1 MALPSND
8 VTGLLMAWSEGDAKA
23 QDRLMPLVYEELQ
36 QIASRYLRRE
46 YVGHTM
52 QTVDLANEAYMK
64 LVDQNQVDWKNRA
77 HFFGIAA
84 NIMRRILIDQARS
97 RQAVKRGGAV
107 KKFSLDNEA
116 IQLSHVGI
124 SEEPNFDLIEL
135 DDALKELAEFDPR
148 QGKLVE
154 LRFFGGLSIAETAE
168 VLEISPATV
177 KREWN
182 VAKAWLKRRLSQESN
197 DT

>member
-1 MALPSND
+1 MSQASSD
-8 VTGLLMAWSEGDAKA
+8 VTGLLMAWSSGDERA
-23 QDRLMPLVYEELQ
+23 QDKLMPLVYEELQ

-97 RQAVKRGGAV
+97 RQAVKRGGEV
-107 KKFSLDNEA
+107 KKFSLDHEA
-116 IQLSHVGI
+116 VQLSYVGF
-124 SEEPNFDLIEL
+124 SEEPNFDLLDL

-154 LRFFGGLSIAETAE
+154 LRFFGGLSIAETGE

-182 VAKAWLKRRLSQESN
+182 VAKAWLKRRLSQHTN
-197 DT
+197 DA

>member
-1 MALPSND
+1 MLPSND
-8 VTGLLMAWSEGDAKA
+8 VTGLLMAWSEGDAQA
-23 QDRLMPLVYEELQ
+23 QDKLMPLVYEELQ

-116 IQLSHVGI
+116 IQFSHVGI